1 MPGRCPRAETGLAIP
16 AGGDGD
22 TARPAVYLIALSM
35 RLPSSARSKRR
46 GRIIEEKLNRGR
58 TRSAPCAAPPISKRF
73 VSAAAQTSITLKR
86 DWSARYGIG
95 FPICIMSSESLSD
108 HARCRVLLRF
118 LLPVVDDDS
127 DFRRPAVIHL
137 H

>member
-46 GRIIEEKLNRGR
+46 GRIIEDKAEQGAHAIRTVRG
-58 TRSAPCAAPPISKRF
+58 AADIAAFRISGR
-73 VSAAAQTSITLKR
+73 ANQHNTQTQQNHTQRI
-86 DWSARYGIG
+86 GI
-95 FPICIMSSESLSD
+95 PT
-108 HARCRVLLRF
+108 
-118 LLPVVDDDS
+118 
-127 DFRRPAVIHL
+127 
-137 H
+137 